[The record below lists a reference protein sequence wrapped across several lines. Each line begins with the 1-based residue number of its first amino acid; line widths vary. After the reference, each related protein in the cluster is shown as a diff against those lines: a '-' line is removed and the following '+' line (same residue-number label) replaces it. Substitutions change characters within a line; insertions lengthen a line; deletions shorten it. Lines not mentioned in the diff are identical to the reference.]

1 MSESLPTPE
10 EIQERLHLQLERV
23 TARNHDEPEETQE
36 EYEARRY
43 TEWQTLLN
51 HTVDRLIE
59 EKKEDVKDFEMLDII
74 GEEMKKMNT
83 TPPFNPHYFIQK
95 VREEIQKKENNI
107 KK

>member
-10 EIQERLHLQLERV
+10 EIQERLRLQLERV
-23 TARNHDEPEETQE
+23 TARNHYEPEETQK

-43 TEWQTLLN
+43 TDWQILLTN
-51 HTVDRLIE
+51 TVGRLLQE
-59 EKKEDVKDFEMLDII
+59 NKEGITDLEMLDII

-95 VREEIQKKENNI
+95 VREEVDKKKI
-107 KK
+107 